1 MIVNHDYDGCYAIG
15 IITTLMKDLFSGKE
29 RRSNRKKQKQK
40 KEADRSGTYTGWSPG
55 EYPVKPLTRRD
66 AMEPFRMT
74 VTLN

>member
-1 MIVNHDYDGCYAIG
+1 MLCDRDNYYFDEGSV
-15 IITTLMKDLFSGKE
+15 LWGKE
-29 RRSNRKKQKQK
+29 EKEQNTKKVKTK
-40 KEADRSGTYTGWSPG
+40 KKKPIEVGHTQGGPPG

>member
-1 MIVNHDYDGCYAIG
+1 
-15 IITTLMKDLFSGKE
+15 LGKK
-29 RRSNRKKQKQK
+29 RKRTKHKKGKNQK
-40 KEADRSGTYTGWSPG
+40 KKPIEVGHTQGGPPG